1 MINIQTICLGFSIIL
16 VIIYHDQVIAAPYP
30 YCSSC
35 SSEERTSDQ
44 SLNFF
49 LSKSL
54 MIASSVVSS
63 IIDIIYP
70 LLFSKPLTRRIIKIG
85 DLSAESNYCPNYHSN
100 EYC

>member
-1 MINIQTICLGFSIIL
+1 M
-16 VIIYHDQVIAAPYP
+16 IAAPYP

-35 SSEERTSDQ
+35 SSSDERTSDQ
-44 SLNFF
+44 SLKFF

-63 IIDIIYP
+63 IFDIIYP
-70 LLFSKPLTRRIIKIG
+70 LLFSKPLTRRVIKIG
-85 DLSAESNYCPNYHSN
+85 DVSAESYYCPNANYHSN